1 MSLTATL
8 IFLATLC
15 GGVLLV
21 ALGLRRRRIARLAA
35 QAERDTAAEQDI
47 AAEAITRRVG
57 EMLGEHERRIVEAV
71 SGLRDHL
78 GELKSDVEWLAGE
91 RMIEQAIALAREG
104 ADPDSIGQELGL
116 NRDTAATIA
125 LFRKH

>member
-1 MSLTATL
+1 MSLTVTL
-8 IFLATLC
+8 IFVLSLC
-15 GGVLLV
+15 GGSVLI
-21 ALGLRRRRIARLAA
+21 AFGLRQRRNERLAA
-35 QAERDTAAEQDI
+35 LAEPVAADDTAT
-47 AAEAITRRVG
+47 EAITRRVE

-91 RMIEQAIALAREG
+91 RMIEQAIALARDG

>member
-1 MSLTATL
+1 MSLTVTL
-8 IFLATLC
+8 IFVLSLC
-15 GGVLLV
+15 GGSVLI
-21 ALGLRRRRIARLAA
+21 ALGLRQRRNERLAA
-35 QAERDTAAEQDI
+35 LAEPVAADDTAT
-47 AAEAITRRVG
+47 EAITRRVE

-91 RMIEQAIALAREG
+91 RMIEQAIALARDG